1 MRAIVRQFIQIKIT
15 DHMVVIQLSKQQKE
29 MKMKTSLSIVM
40 TLILASCAASPS
52 SIQPAA
58 VSRIPYTTMP
68 CENLRMQIDQEISN
82 LETLSGEQIASRN
95 WDIALNL
102 ILIPGVGA
110 LTGDQEDAIAQSK
123 GKMVVM
129 QDEFANRCSQG

>member
-1 MRAIVRQFIQIKIT
+1 MAVATRSNSVGSPPHGLVDSDSSMRCP
-15 DHMVVIQLSKQQKE
+15 SPE
-29 MKMKTSLSIVM
+29 PP
-40 TLILASCAASPS
+40 TLYFSTA
-52 SIQPAA
+52 AA

-68 CENLRMQIDQEISN
+68 CENIRMQIDQEISN

-129 QDEFANRCSQG
+129 QDEYANRCSQG